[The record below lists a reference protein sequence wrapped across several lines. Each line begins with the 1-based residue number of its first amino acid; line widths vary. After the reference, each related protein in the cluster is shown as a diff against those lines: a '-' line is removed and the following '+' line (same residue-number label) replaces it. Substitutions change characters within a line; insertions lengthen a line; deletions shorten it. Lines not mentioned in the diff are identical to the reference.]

1 MSHNMKAHKSLV
13 NSQLLYYYKLMGG
26 YSISNAFSCPK
37 SNVFRFKEEHP
48 KCIKSKAQRN
58 PREREKPF
66 LFSFQFLAIHYYCDG
81 YMLWLTY
88 FSFLRCTW
96 CFFRELGKG
105 KKCHKMLY
113 GSSIFFTLS
122 FRISGQSIYFQEKKE
137 ILENY
142 AWNLL
147 TETTF
152 FKCGFAV
159 KHCRTKPHL
168 ILSLVWS

>member
-1 MSHNMKAHKSLV
+1 MRFPAQKVMFFGLKRNIL
-13 NSQLLYYYKLMGG
+13 
-26 YSISNAFSCPK
+26 NASKVKHSATPE
-37 SNVFRFKEEHP
+37 KE
-48 KCIKSKAQRN
+48 KNR
-58 PREREKPF
+58 F

>member
-13 NSQLLYYYKLMGG
+13 NSQLLHSYKLMGG

-66 LFSFQFLAIHYYCDG
+66 FIFFSVFGHTLLLRWLYALADILQLSEM
-81 YMLWLTY
+81 YMM
-88 FSFLRCTW
+88 
-96 CFFRELGKG
+96 FFRELGKG